1 MNAAALVG
9 VLGSWSDGDGPV
21 YRRLAQ
27 GLSAAIDRGELEP
40 GARLP
45 AERVLAGALA
55 VSRTTVVS
63 AYEELRSA
71 ERVESRRGSGTRVR
85 GTASRGPGL
94 RLRED
99 PSGSFRRHPVYRSL
113 VDGPGDTIE
122 FLGAHLPAPDMLPRE
137 LSRVDERL
145 LRELA
150 RGPGYL
156 PMGLPALRQAIARH
170 LTGWGVATAQEQ
182 VMVTHGAQQAIGLA
196 GALFLERGD
205 SVIVEDPTYLGSIDI
220 FAGLGAR
227 LATVPVGGDAAWL
240 ARLKDLVARAAPRL
254 IYLMPT
260 FHNPTGAVMSET
272 CRRALAKLAREAR
285 VPILEDNTLADLSL
299 SGKAPPPIA
308 AFDPAAPILTVGS
321 LSKLFWGGLRIGW
334 IRGSEELLARITRLK
349 IMADLGGSLVGQLGA
364 VRLLAQSER
373 VKQARRGEMRERLDR
388 LTKLL
393 GRSLPSWTWEPPA
406 GGLSLWVRLPHGDA
420 NAFAQVA
427 LRHGVAVVPGT
438 LASPGGG
445 CADRLRIPFVLDAAA
460 MREGVERLSRAW
472 AAYAGP
478 AGRRARAVS
487 VLV

>member
-21 YRRLAQ
+21 YRRLAR

-45 AERVLAGALA
+45 AERVLAEALA

-122 FLGAHLPAPDMLPRE
+122 FLGAHLPAPAMLPRE

-170 LTGWGVATAQEQ
+170 LTGWGVATAEEQ

-205 SVIVEDPTYLGSIDI
+205 TVLVEDPTYLGSIDI

-227 LATVPVGGDAAWL
+227 LATVPVGGDVAWL

-260 FHNPTGAVMSET
+260 FHNPTGAVMPET

-373 VKQARRGEMRERLDR
+373 VKQARRREMRERLDR

-393 GRSLPSWTWEPPA
+393 GRSLPSWTWERPA

-445 CADRLRIPFVLDAAA
+445 CADRLRIPFVLDAAP
-460 MREGVERLSRAW
+460 MREGVERLARAW
-472 AAYAGP
+472 TAYAGP
-478 AGRRARAVS
+478 AGKRARAAS